1 MVVSENCKLVV
12 NLKVYHFNMEAR
24 EYILRFGSLSIIDAY
39 TYKFKNK
46 YDFFDSV
53 KNYIYDEI
61 KVEFLDKVGIFPIEI
76 ELGEKGIYVLRGDNE
91 YQALFSDILIGG
103 HFYPLENIAIKKM
116 LNGSLKCLYQ
126 MDKKRR
132 MELGYQ
138 SLFEGI
144 DESLLEILEVS
155 SPSVSLCCYFY
166 RELYKKR
173 RFVSVLRILLTD
185 VGQSDFDSLYEQFYF
200 NVDGMEEIR
209 RHDAV
214 VDERKVYRCPYKN
227 D

>member
-1 MVVSENCKLVV
+1 MVVLENCKLVV
-12 NLKVYHFNMEAR
+12 NLKVYHFNMEER

-61 KVEFLDKVGIFPIEI
+61 KVEFLDKVGIFPTDI
-76 ELGEKGIYVLRGDNE
+76 ELGEKGIYVLRGDKE
-91 YQALFSDILIGG
+91 YQALFSDILIGRN
-103 HFYPLENIAIKKM
+103 FCPLENIAIKKM

-132 MELGYQ
+132 TEPGYQ

-144 DESLLEILEVS
+144 DESLLEVLEVS
-155 SPSVSLCCYFY
+155 SPSASLCCFFIGNYT
-166 RELYKKR
+166 K
-173 RFVSVLRILLTD
+173 SVVLFR
-185 VGQSDFDSLYEQFYF
+185 Y
-200 NVDGMEEIR
+200 
-209 RHDAV
+209 
-214 VDERKVYRCPYKN
+214 
-227 D
+227 